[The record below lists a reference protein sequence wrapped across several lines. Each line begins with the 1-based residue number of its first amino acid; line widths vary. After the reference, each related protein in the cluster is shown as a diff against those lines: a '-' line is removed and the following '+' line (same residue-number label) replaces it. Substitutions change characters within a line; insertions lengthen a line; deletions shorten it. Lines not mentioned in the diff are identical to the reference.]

1 MRGAMLKKW
10 VMNGFVLVMIFMLI
24 AGCAQSGGDKKADG
38 VPEVVV
44 GATYGLTGP
53 VAIYSETVV
62 NAIEMAKEDINK
74 SGNIKMKVILEDD
87 RSDKNEA
94 INLYQKFINRDNAD
108 IIIGPLIGNQVFAA
122 TPLAQDAKT
131 PVMLTTV
138 ATPGVTKIGDFV
150 FRTSGES
157 PQFIPNAVKAAVDKF
172 DVKKAAVIHGKDDEF
187 AIGEYKAF
195 KSSFEKEGVELAA
208 DEVYLTGDIDFS
220 SQLTKIKAS
229 SPDIIA
235 IAAQAE
241 EVVAITTQARQLGIN
256 ARFIGGNAFN
266 ASNTLKEAGSAME
279 GAISATP
286 WFIEMDSEEN
296 KQFTA
301 KYQEKFGKD
310 PDWLSA
316 QTYDALQII
325 AKAYLDAGITADDNV
340 KDRRVKL
347 RDAIAKV
354 KEYKGVLG
362 TFGFSEN
369 GDPTVSGTVIIVD
382 NGKHVLFNP

>member
-1 MRGAMLKKW
+1 MKKW
-10 VMNGFVLVMIFMLI
+10 LMNGFVLLLIFMLLV
-24 AGCAQSGGDKKADG
+24 GCADNGTNKKEGGM
-38 VPEVVV
+38 PELVV

-62 NAIEMAKEDINK
+62 NAIKLVKEDIKN
-74 SGNIKMKVILEDD
+74 SGKLKMNVILEDD

-94 INLYQKFINRDNAD
+94 INLYQKFIDRDKSD

-122 TPLAQDAKT
+122 TPIAQDAKI

-138 ATPGVTKIGDFV
+138 ATPGVTDIGDFV

-157 PQFIPNAVKAAVDKF
+157 PHFIPKAVKAAVEHF
-172 DVKKAAVIHGKDDEF
+172 NVKKVAVIHAKDDEF

-195 KSSFEKEGVELAA
+195 KSSFEKEGVKIVD

-241 EVVAITTQARQLGIN
+241 EVVAITTQARQLGIDVS
-256 ARFIGGNAFN
+256 FIGGNAFN

-279 GAISATP
+279 GSISATP
-286 WFIEMDSEEN
+286 WFIEMETEEN
-296 KQFTA
+296 KQFVE
-301 KYQEKFGKD
+301 KYRNKFGKD

-325 AKAYLDAGITADDNV
+325 AKAYLEAGITSKDNINE
-340 KDRRVKL
+340 RRIKL
-347 RDAIAKV
+347 RDAIAKI

-362 TFGFSEN
+362 TFGFTKN
-369 GDPTVSGTVIIVD
+369 GDPTVSGTVIIVKD
-382 NGKHVLFNP
+382 GKHMLFKP